1 MKKEVWI
8 SVAADE
14 RGWLILCPD
23 GQAQARILLR
33 EGGLLFP
40 VPAIAQILGISS
52 EEAEEVQKE
61 YRTAR
66 DGMYGGMNT
75 MIRAACRFERRS
87 GKAAAFLRWV
97 SSTMNEFAVNGE
109 AADIPR
115 LKRHSVLREG
125 YYDRLRERVLELD
138 DTDTGVPR
146 IAAYLTMA
154 ADYSPKDSGLRQYL
168 RPLLAG
174 KLTER
179 ETARAADVLRRYLL
193 LCADRETAPHLA
205 EMLRKIDS

>member
-1 MKKEVWI
+1 MKNEVWI
-8 SVAADE
+8 SVVADE

-115 LKRHSVLREG
+115 LF
-125 YYDRLRERVLELD
+125 
-138 DTDTGVPR
+138 
-146 IAAYLTMA
+146 YLVATLCL
-154 ADYSPKDSGLRQYL
+154 S
-168 RPLLAG
+168 LL
-174 KLTER
+174 
-179 ETARAADVLRRYLL
+179 
-193 LCADRETAPHLA
+193 
-205 EMLRKIDS
+205 